1 MLHLLLIALAVT
13 LFASDALG
21 SAARVASLSPGAV
34 WLATCAVMLFF
45 ALTGG
50 AWIRVCSA
58 RLARTGNARLVAHA
72 HQVGAMTRI
81 AAVVA
86 HAFCVLGLGWL
97 DAVRAAMGDWILLD
111 EIVATA
117 PPLLVFIATWFAYA
131 PIDRALWEATLL
143 RTLDEGRSVGVPP
156 SSSLRAALEQ
166 FRQHA
171 AIVLVPLSIIWTW
184 NESLIWVA
192 NRRAWTLES
201 DASQLAFAGAQFV
214 GVAVAFV
221 ITPPLMIRVWRTLPL
236 GPGELRDRL
245 EALCARHRVRC
256 RDILV
261 WRTAGGMLNGA
272 VLGLLPR
279 VRYILFT
286 DALLESLSERQV
298 EAVAAHE
305 IAHIRRRHL
314 PWLLGAIFA
323 SLWSGTSLV
332 IWPALGA
339 DALLG
344 APLFTGALSPLVT
357 AAGFVL
363 SLALAVMVFGTVSRA
378 FERQADAF
386 ATQSL
391 SGLDTTTDD
400 APARITEEAAHA
412 MASALQAV
420 AHFNAIP
427 TQRFF
432 WRHGSI
438 RGRQRRVM
446 ALVGAPVRSTPADRP
461 VRIIKRITAAAL
473 ITLACV
479 DGTLLALSALN

>member
-21 SAARVASLSPGAV
+21 PGARLAALSPGAA
-34 WLATCAVMLFF
+34 WLATGAVTLLV
-45 ALTGG
+45 AIVGG
-50 AWIRVCSA
+50 AWIRVCSS
-58 RLARTGNARLVAHA
+58 RLARTGRGLWIARAQRA
-72 HQVGAMTRI
+72 GSTTRI

-97 DAVRAAMGDWILLD
+97 DAVRAAMGDWVLLD
-111 EIVATA
+111 ELVATA
-117 PPLLVFIATWFAYA
+117 PPLLVFIAIWYAYA

-143 RTLDEGRSVGVPP
+143 RTLDEGGSVGAPP
-156 SSSLRAALEQ
+156 GSSLRYATEQ

-171 AIVLVPLSIIWTW
+171 AIVLVPLSIIWSW
-184 NESLIWVA
+184 NESLIWLA
-192 NRRAWTLES
+192 DRRGWTLAS
-201 DASQLAFAGAQFV
+201 DASQLAFAGAQLI
-214 GVAVAFV
+214 GVAIAFV
-221 ITPPLMIRVWRTLPL
+221 ITPLLMVRVWRTLPL
-236 GPGELRDRL
+236 GRGELRDRL
-245 EALCARHRVRC
+245 EALCARHEVRC

-272 VLGLLPR
+272 VMGLLPR

-314 PWLLGAIFA
+314 PWLLGSIFA
-323 SLWSGTSLV
+323 SLWLGTSLV
-332 IWPALGA
+332 VWPAMGA

-344 APLFTGALSPLVT
+344 AALFTGPLASLVT
-357 AAGFVL
+357 AFGVVV
-363 SLALAVMVFGTVSRA
+363 SLALAVTVFGAVSRA

-386 ATQSL
+386 AVQSL
-391 SGLDTTTDD
+391 SGLHAAD
-400 APARITEEAAHA
+400 AQPGDAITEEAAHA
-412 MASALQAV
+412 MAGALQAV

-446 ALVGAPVRSTPADRP
+446 ALVGTPVRSTPADRP
-461 VRIIKRITAAAL
+461 VRRIKRLTGAAL
-473 ITLACV
+473 VTLACV
-479 DGTLLALSALN
+479 DGALFAISALT